1 MTNYRVTSIRPST
14 AEELAGH
21 ARLKE
26 MASNQ
31 LPSVRAAAERWRTGA
46 GLSGG
51 AVTVAGL
58 LTAPEVI
65 RNATHSQIEQGL
77 IVLGATALIGLIAV
91 GLGLRA
97 SIGWPS
103 VRNIASGE
111 ALLDWE
117 RSEVRT
123 SIRCLRWSM
132 RLTVLTIAFAALA
145 AAVLL
150 FGLDLLTFQLPAA
163 VGGDA

>member
-1 MTNYRVTSIRPST
+1 MTTYRVKAIRPST
-14 AEELAGH
+14 AEELASH

-31 LPSVRAAAERWRTGA
+31 LPSVRRAAERWRTGA

-51 AVTVAGL
+51 AVAIAGL
-58 LTAPEVI
+58 LTAPEVL
-65 RNATHSQIEQGL
+65 AVASQRQLEQGL
-77 IVLGATALIGLIAV
+77 LLLSATVLVALVAV

-97 SIGWPS
+97 SIGWPA
-103 VRNIASGE
+103 VRNISSGA
-111 ALLDWE
+111 ALLEWE
-117 RSEVRT
+117 RAEVRT

-132 RLTVLTIAFAALA
+132 GLSVLTIALAAVT

-150 FGLDLLTFQLPAA
+150 FGFDLCTFQLAA
-163 VGGDA
+163 RNT